1 MQSKPDD
8 VLNPLSLYRLARKA
22 VKEGGAASEHLTGS
36 LRSGE
41 AGSSLS
47 ESSAQS
53 RTTPTPTPQRD
64 SSSANRSGGA
74 GSWLPLSAETVA
86 AETPPLGATGLA
98 PEPVLSENPV
108 LGEQVT
114 LDLSDLQFYPPWDL
128 EGLVDP
134 GDARMDE
141 SGQAAW
147 LRFGDR
153 AEVQRGGD

>member
-53 RTTPTPTPQRD
+53 RTTPQRD
-64 SSSANRSGGA
+64 TSSATRGG
-74 GSWLPLSAETVA
+74 GWLQLSAEATAPVEGA
-86 AETPPLGATGLA
+86 PPQPLGATGLA

-153 AEVQRGGD
+153 NEVQRGGGD

>member
-22 VKEGGAASEHLTGS
+22 VKEGDASEHLTGS

-41 AGSSLS
+41 AGSTLS
-47 ESSAQS
+47 ESSVQS
-53 RTTPTPTPQRD
+53 QTTPQRD
-64 SSSANRSGGA
+64 IGSGNRSGSAGPWAQFSADAMAAGA
-74 GSWLPLSAETVA
+74 Q
-86 AETPPLGATGLA
+86 PLGGTGLTL
-98 PEPVLSENPV
+98 EPVLSENSMV
-108 LGEQVT
+108 GEQVA

-134 GDARMDE
+134 GDTRMDE

-153 AEVQRGGD
+153 TEVQRASD